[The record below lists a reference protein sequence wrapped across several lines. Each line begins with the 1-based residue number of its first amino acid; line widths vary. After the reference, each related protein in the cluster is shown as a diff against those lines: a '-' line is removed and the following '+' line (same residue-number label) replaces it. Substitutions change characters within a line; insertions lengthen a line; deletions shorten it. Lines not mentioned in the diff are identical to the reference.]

1 MTQPPPPPPPPSRP
15 EEARASFSQSGQ
27 LDTRDSSTYPADL
40 GNRIAVTHA
49 QLGDLYLAV
58 NQAAEAAKHYEA
70 AVHVRPH
77 FMDIRAKFAESLI
90 GAGDLKQAKAELEV
104 ILESRPAFVGARLR
118 LGVVLQRVGDLEG
131 AVREWKQCAI
141 DDPQDMRPR
150 AYLASAGVT
159 FPRVHRGEDQA
170 ASAAGG
176 DESIG

>member
-1 MTQPPPPPPPPSRP
+1 MTQPPPPPSRP
-15 EEARASFSQSGQ
+15 EEAHASFSQSGQ

-70 AVHVRPH
+70 AVHVRPR

-90 GAGDLKQAKAELEV
+90 GEQAKAELEV